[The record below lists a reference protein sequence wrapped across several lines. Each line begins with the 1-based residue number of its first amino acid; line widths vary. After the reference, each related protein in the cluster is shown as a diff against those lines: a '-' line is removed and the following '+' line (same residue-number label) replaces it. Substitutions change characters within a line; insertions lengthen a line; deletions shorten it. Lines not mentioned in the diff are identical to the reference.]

1 MDSLIRLDL
10 VIGHRPSACGSMR
23 DIASGSVLV
32 VIAFVYFFGARGLP
46 SGPFFFPYVL
56 STGLFSLAV
65 VIIVRGFRERQS
77 FDGAACRS
85 AGLIVLT
92 ILYAFV
98 FVPVGFVVS
107 TACYTAGVVLVLGQ
121 RGWLALIIPVA
132 TTAFIYGA
140 FVVALGVA
148 LP

>member
-1 MDSLIRLDL
+1 M
-10 VIGHRPSACGSMR
+10 
-23 DIASGSVLV
+23 
-32 VIAFVYFFGARGLP
+32 FG
-46 SGPFFFPYVL
+46 
-56 STGLFSLAV
+56 LAV

-77 FDGAACRS
+77 DDGAVS
-85 AGLIVLT
+85 QPAGLIVLT

-121 RGWLALIIPVA
+121 RGWLVVIIPVA

-140 FVVALGVA
+140 FVVGLGVA